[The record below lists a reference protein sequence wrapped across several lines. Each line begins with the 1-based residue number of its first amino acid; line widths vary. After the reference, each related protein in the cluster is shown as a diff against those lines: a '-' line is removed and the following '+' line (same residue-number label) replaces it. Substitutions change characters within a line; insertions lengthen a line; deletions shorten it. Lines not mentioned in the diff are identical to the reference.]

1 MPTTKTI
8 EETYYTPNY
17 LVAIRRI
24 KAREAK
30 GQLGYWG
37 LLHHGRVIDLSG
49 ITKDEAATLK
59 PYITEALEL
68 VSLLLKGECML

>member
-1 MPTTKTI
+1 MADTKTI

-17 LVAIRRI
+17 LNAIRRI

-37 LLHHGRVIDLSG
+37 LLNGGKVIDLSG
-49 ITKDEAATLK
+49 ITKEEGEALK
-59 PYITEALEL
+59 PYVAEAREL
-68 VSLLLKGECML
+68 LALLLRGECMI